1 MRRLSNRVRRLRVCL
16 SQLSTLA
23 ALTIL
28 PAFTGCAPARVGTD
42 ATTDATGTVAE
53 GVIFSV
59 TYLSKEG
66 RTSGFTRLNEQKAV
80 PADEGSWN
88 VDARGRLTRDYLFI
102 TRPQHPELGP
112 EVIPAS
118 RVLHIQFGDG
128 GIKQVNES
136 QPK

>member
-1 MRRLSNRVRRLRVCL
+1 MKRLSNPVRWLGMCL
-16 SQLSTLA
+16 ARLSTLA

-28 PAFTGCAPARVGTD
+28 LAFTGCAPAKVATD
-42 ATTDATGTVAE
+42 ATDTVAE
-53 GVIFSV
+53 GAIFSV

-66 RTSGFTRLNEQKAV
+66 RTTGFTRLNEQKAV

-118 RVLHIQFGDG
+118 RLLHIQFGDG

-136 QPK
+136 QSK